1 MPRRSEL
8 AQAMADHVLGDE
20 DRHVATAVVHG
31 DRVPDHLRED
41 HARPRP
47 GLQHLALVALVHVVD
62 AADQARVDERSL
74 LDGTTHRALLTP
86 PVPTANDHLSGGL
99 VAPGAE
105 AHGRL
110 APRRLRRHAGGRLAL
125 ATAVRVVAGVHHH
138 AAHLR
143 AAAHVAAASGLAD
156 LLVLMVQVAHLADR
170 GH

>member
-20 DRHVATAVVHG
+20 DRHVAAAVMDG

-41 HARPRP
+41 HAGPRP

-86 PVPTANDHLSGGL
+86 SVPTADDHLSGGL
-99 VAPGAE
+99 VAPRAE
-105 AHGRL
+105 AHRRL
-110 APRRLRRHAGGRLAL
+110 APRRLGRHARGRLAL
-125 ATAVRVVAGVHHH
+125 AATMRVVARGHRH
-138 AAHLR
+138 ATGLR
-143 AAAHVAAASGLAD
+143 TPAHV
-156 LLVLMVQVAHLADR
+156 
-170 GH
+170 